1 MCTKGVH
8 DLAEK
13 GKEIDALKSIET
25 QHKQQI
31 KDLEVKY
38 NIADQCIA
46 SLEHTVNE
54 AERQNDVQKKQYL
67 EV

>member
-1 MCTKGVH
+1 MVCTKGVH

-38 NIADQCIA
+38 KAANQSIM

-54 AERQNDVQKKQYL
+54 AEKQN
-67 EV
+67 EA

>member
-1 MCTKGVH
+1 
-8 DLAEK
+8 
-13 GKEIDALKSIET
+13 LKSIET

-31 KDLEVKY
+31 KELEVKY
-38 NIADQCIA
+38 NVAGQCIA

-67 EV
+67 EVQNERDILGT